1 VFKQLWKCGAP
12 TKVCAF
18 SWQLLLNRIQTKDN
32 LLKRRIIEVQFGACG
47 LCGDVMESAL
57 HLFLHCKYSAKVW
70 YEITR
75 WLGIMII
82 LPHDVLSSLAILITC
97 ARNKKERGG
106 LVLVWNSFVWIIWQA
121 RNNCIFN
128 NGTVFLDDLV
138 EQIKLMSWK
147 WFIGKVAKGPCLLY
161 EWKWSP
167 LDCMAC

>member
-1 VFKQLWKCGAP
+1 
-12 TKVCAF
+12 
-18 SWQLLLNRIQTKDN
+18 
-32 LLKRRIIEVQFGACG
+32 
-47 LCGDVMESAL
+47 M
-57 HLFLHCKYSAKVW
+57 
-70 YEITR
+70 IT
-75 WLGIMII
+75 

-97 ARNKKERGG
+97 AKNKKERGG
-106 LVLVWNSFVWIIWQA
+106 LVVWNSFVWIIWQA